1 MGTFRRALSI
11 SGSFVCPRSLLTRA
25 CRYKSEP
32 PMSDSPNSW
41 PRGNVRPETS
51 PHPDSAEPT
60 PSSNQPANA
69 RREYGFHRMAHWQ
82 QRFHGAQGFCEYTY
96 PRQTPDAVQH
106 REVLNPLSPVQHRLV
121 LTILGEA
128 FRSAGKTSWSE
139 NRHSDHLRTT
149 RTFSA
154 GLPSHESIRTIE
166 SMPQVPATA

>member
-1 MGTFRRALSI
+1 MAEGE
-11 SGSFVCPRSLLTRA
+11 CPAGDFS
-25 CRYKSEP
+25 P
-32 PMSDSPNSW
+32 PGLCGADT
-41 PRGNVRPETS
+41 VF
-51 PHPDSAEPT
+51 
-60 PSSNQPANA
+60 NQPANA

-139 NRHSDHLRTT
+139 NRHS
-149 RTFSA
+149 
-154 GLPSHESIRTIE
+154 
-166 SMPQVPATA
+166 